1 MTEFC
6 SGMKKSI
13 LYILS
18 LSICWLCFSSCSD
31 RHSSRELDI
40 IYRLCESEPRQALL
54 ALDSIDYT
62 RLSEKDRHFY
72 DLIYIEGRDKAYVR
86 IDSDSLILDLI
97 DYYSSNKTDEL
108 YLQSLYYA
116 GRVYTR
122 LGDYPTAIDYFKRL
136 LEEMPES
143 QENTEL
149 IGRVQSQIGRLL
161 QELRR
166 NDEAIPYIRKAIYN
180 LKQTGDSVG
189 VVYDNLQ
196 LVKVL
201 ESESDLSTA
210 KHHLAEAI
218 RYSDPLKDEGK
229 AWLQSEKASL
239 LVREG
244 KEDSAMMIIKPL
256 TRLVDSLYRTYA
268 FRPTGKFFMDGSD
281 AGYIYAKELS
291 FSRDFNN
298 RIVVIQR
305 MVPLIPKDS
314 AQSFVLEYESRVDE
328 YMHRYESEEE
338 MMQKT
343 KFNYDTHLKARR
355 KAEADKKRLIWAAC
369 ILLLIAAGVAVYF
382 RIRSLKN
389 ELRLRMAISVM
400 ERIEF
405 AAKLENATLLP
416 EQDSKD
422 RVEYIRHIKSLPMA
436 LPDKTSLKEDLLS
449 KLNAFSNE
457 DLSESAGKDELK
469 KSPVM
474 ETLQQMLSEG
484 KGISQSNH
492 EIWQD
497 IEDAVESVSPGFR
510 TKLEVLASGKV
521 TKSEYQV
528 ALLAKFRIT
537 PKNISALLYR
547 SKSAITD
554 RRSSLAKK
562 IFGPKANT
570 SALDR
575 LIVRL

>member
-1 MTEFC
+1 
-6 SGMKKSI
+6 MKNAI
-13 LYILS
+13 LHIVIFLCID
-18 LSICWLCFSSCSD
+18 LICICGCSD
-31 RHSSRELDI
+31 SHNGKELQ
-40 IYRLCESEPRQALL
+40 RLYKLCDSEPRQALL
-54 ALDSIDYT
+54 ALDSIDYVG
-62 RLSEKDRHFY
+62 LSEKDRHFY
-72 DLIYIEGRDKAYVR
+72 DLISIKGRDNAYAR
-86 IDSDSLILDLI
+86 IESDSIVLDLI
-97 DYYSSNKTDEL
+97 DYYSSDRSDDL
-108 YLQSLYYA
+108 FLQSLYYA

-136 LEEMPES
+136 LKEIPERP
-143 QENTEL
+143 ENMEF
-149 IGRVQSQIGRLL
+149 IGRVQSQTGRLL

-166 NDEAIPYIRKAIYN
+166 NDEAIPYIKKAIYN
-180 LKQTGDSVG
+180 LKQTGDSVS

-196 LVKVL
+196 LVKVF
-201 ESESDLSTA
+201 EEDSDIANA
-210 KHHLAEAI
+210 KRYLAEAI
-218 RYSDPLKDEGK
+218 EYSDHLQDEGK
-229 AWLQSEKASL
+229 AWIQSEKASIF
-239 LVREG
+239 VREG
-244 KEDSAMMIIKPL
+244 KEDSAMMIMKPL
-256 TRLVDSLYRTYA
+256 TRLVDSLYNTYTY
-268 FRPTGKFFMDGSD
+268 RPTGKFFKDGSD
-281 AGYIYAKELS
+281 AGYIYAKEHS

-298 RIVVIQR
+298 RIVVTQR

-343 KFNYDTHLKARR
+343 KLNYDTHLKARR
-355 KAEADKKRLIWAAC
+355 KAEAEKKRLIWGAC
-369 ILLLIAAGVAVYF
+369 ILLLIAAVVAVYF

-389 ELRLRMAISVM
+389 ELRLRMAISIM
-400 ERIEF
+400 EKIEF
-405 AAKLENATLLP
+405 AAKFENATLLP
-416 EQDSKD
+416 QQDKD
-422 RVEYIRHIKSLPMA
+422 REEYIRRIKALPMV
-436 LPDKTSLKEDLLS
+436 LPDKTSLKEELLS
-449 KLNAFSNE
+449 RLKAISDE
-457 DLSESAGKDELK
+457 DLSKSAGEDELK

-474 ETLQQMLSEG
+474 ETLQQMLAEG

-497 IEDAVESVSPGFR
+497 IENAVESVSPGFR

-528 ALLAKFRIT
+528 ALLAKFGIT

>member
-1 MTEFC
+1 MKNEILHIIIFL
-6 SGMKKSI
+6 SFGLLGM
-13 LYILS
+13 
-18 LSICWLCFSSCSD
+18 CGCSD
-31 RHSSRELDI
+31 NHNGKELK
-40 IYRLCESEPRQALL
+40 RLYKLCDSEPRQALL
-54 ALDSIDYT
+54 ALDSIDYAG
-62 RLSEKDRHFY
+62 LSEKDRHFY
-72 DLIYIEGRDKAYVR
+72 DLISIKGRDNAYARVE
-86 IDSDSLILDLI
+86 SDSIVLDLI
-97 DYYSSNKTDEL
+97 DYYFSDRSDDL
-108 YLQSLYYA
+108 FLQSLYYA

-136 LEEMPES
+136 LKEIPERP
-143 QENTEL
+143 ENMEF
-149 IGRVQSQIGRLL
+149 IGRVQSQTGRLL

-166 NDEAIPYIRKAIYN
+166 NDEAIPYIKKAIYN
-180 LKQTGDSVG
+180 LKQTGDSVS

-196 LVKVL
+196 LVKVF
-201 ESESDLSTA
+201 EEDSDIINA
-210 KHHLAEAI
+210 KRYLAEAI
-218 RYSDPLKDEGK
+218 EYSDHLQDEGK
-229 AWLQSEKASL
+229 AWIQSEKASIF
-239 LVREG
+239 VREG
-244 KEDSAMMIIKPL
+244 KEDSAMMIMKPL
-256 TRLVDSLYRTYA
+256 TRLVDSLYNTYTY
-268 FRPTGKFFMDGSD
+268 RPTGKFFKDGSD
-281 AGYIYAKELS
+281 AGYIYAKEHS

-298 RIVVIQR
+298 RIVVTQR

-355 KAEADKKRLIWAAC
+355 KAEADKKRLIWAGC
-369 ILLLIAAGVAVYF
+369 FLLLVAAGVAVYF

-389 ELRLRMAISVM
+389 ELRLRMAISIM

-405 AAKLENATLLP
+405 AEKLGNETLLL
-416 EQDSKD
+416 EQDSKE
-422 RVEYIRHIKSLPMA
+422 REEYIRRIKALPMA
-436 LPDKTSLKEDLLS
+436 LPDKTSLKEELLS
-449 KLNAFSNE
+449 KLKAISDE
-457 DLSESAGKDELK
+457 ELSESAGEDELK

-474 ETLQQMLSEG
+474 ETLQQMLAEE

-497 IEDAVESVSPGFR
+497 IENAVESVSPGFR

-528 ALLAKFRIT
+528 ALLAKFGIT